1 MPTNLS
7 IDDKL
12 LVRAQKLGRKRTKK
26 DTVNEA
32 LSEYIQ
38 RREQKKAL
46 SLFGTVDYYEDYDP
60 KRYQR

>member
-1 MPTNLS
+1 MPSNLS

-12 LVRAQKLGRKRTKK
+12 LTRAQKLGLKKTKK

-32 LSEYIQ
+32 LLEYVQ
-38 RREQKKAL
+38 SREQKKVL

-60 KRYQR
+60 KQYRR